1 MAFPKRKTKK
11 LLALCL
17 LGCMLF
23 SAAACNFTGL
33 GNDSSTASGGVTESG
48 GSYSSSAKA
57 DSGTDA
63 DGLRVTAFDGAVSL
77 ADESVTAWLNGNVD
91 VLISEAVSASVS
103 DRGKPVSLGYDKD
116 SVDGIV
122 ESAYVKVAK
131 RGEDLALAEKV
142 KITDKTKNAVDI
154 YNLCPAT
161 EYVFSVTV
169 KLKDGGEETKEGSFT
184 TADGVRFIY
193 AANTINVREIGGWS
207 TEDGKRIKRG
217 MLFRGGELDGKH
229 ESSFKLNAKGKK
241 LLLND
246 LGIRFDMDLREPKGD
261 TTAYNVN
268 GLGESVPR
276 TYYDLVYYQSATTTD
291 KGLEKLKAIFGQL
304 AKAETY
310 PVYIHCTYGTDRTGT
325 ICALLEALLGM
336 SKADIIRE
344 YELTY
349 LYFPHVNR
357 NYGNANGETFLKLLE
372 SIENAEGATFAE
384 KTQNILLKAG
394 VTQPEIDNI
403 RSMLTE

>member
-1 MAFPKRKTKK
+1 MKAFLTKKAKK
-11 LLALCL
+11 LLSFCL
-17 LGCMLF
+17 IGCMLF
-23 SAAACNFTGL
+23 STAACGGS
-33 GNDSSTASGGVTESG
+33 GNSGDDSSSVSGG
-48 GSYSSSAKA
+48 GSYSSS
-57 DSGTDA
+57 STEEIG
-63 DGLRVTAFDGAVSL
+63 GLRVTAFDGAVSL
-77 ADESVTAWLNGNVD
+77 MDDSVSAWLNGDAD
-91 VLISEAVSASVS
+91 VLISEVVPANVS
-103 DRGKPVSLGYDKD
+103 DRGKPVTIGYDEE
-116 SVDGIV
+116 SLDGKTV
-122 ESAYVKVAK
+122 KSAYVKVAK
-131 RGEDLALAEKV
+131 RGEDLSAAEKV
-142 KITDKTKNAVDI
+142 KISKTKTTAEI
-154 YNLCPAT
+154 YNLCPET

-169 KLKDGGEETKEGSFT
+169 EYLEGGEETREGSFT

-193 AANTINVREIGGWS
+193 AQNTVNVREIGGWR

-229 ESSFKLNAKGKK
+229 ESNFKLNAKGKK

-246 LGIRFDMDLREPKGD
+246 LGIRFDMDLRASAGD
-261 TTAYNVN
+261 TTTYNEN

-291 KGLEKLKAIFGQL
+291 KGLEKLKQVFQDL
-304 AKAETY
+304 AKPESY
-310 PVYIHCTYGTDRTGT
+310 PVYIHCTYGVDRTGT

-349 LYFPHVNR
+349 LYFTHVNR
-357 NYGNANGETFLKLLE
+357 NYGNGHGNTFLELLQ

-394 VTQPEIDNI
+394 VTQAEIDNI
-403 RSMLTE
+403 RNMLTE